1 MLYTVSH
8 ERAMDDKQ
16 YVWVWQQLN
25 YMTAMNSEFYGIL
38 VFIWRCVSTG
48 GFCIIIVRLWNF
60 DVFLVSIVKCGG
72 KALIYMF
79 VLVKIMRAPVVILN
93 KNLCLFSSHF
103 SHKFSTQQNIW
114 NKICH

>member
-8 ERAMDDKQ
+8 ERAMDYKQ
-16 YVWVWQQLN
+16 YVWAWQQLN